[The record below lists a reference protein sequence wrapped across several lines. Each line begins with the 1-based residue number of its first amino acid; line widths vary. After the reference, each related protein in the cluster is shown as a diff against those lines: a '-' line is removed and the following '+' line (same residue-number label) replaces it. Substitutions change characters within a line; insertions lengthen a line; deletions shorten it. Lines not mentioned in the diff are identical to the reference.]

1 MVHMKELVNYCDDL
15 LEVYKFSDYAPNGL
29 QVEGKAEINKIVT
42 GVTASQ
48 ALIDAA
54 VEARADA
61 LLVHHGFFWRGEAPN
76 VVGVKRRRLAK
87 LLQNNISLLAYH
99 LPLDAHAEI
108 GNNAQLAKV
117 LGLRVEGRFGR
128 EAGDELAMYGQ
139 LPMPVSAAEFSQ
151 QINKA
156 LGRTPLHIKAL
167 GRTPLH
173 INGES
178 DVIKKVAWCTG
189 AAQGYIE
196 KAATLG
202 VHAFISGEISESTTH
217 FARESGVHYF
227 AAGHHATERYGIKAL
242 GEHLVNEFGLVCD
255 FIDIANPV

>member
-54 VEARADA
+54 VEAQADA

-76 VVGVKRRRLAK
+76 VVGIKRRRLAR
-87 LLQNNISLLAYH
+87 LLRNDISLLAYH

-117 LGLRVEGRFGR
+117 LGLRVEGRFGC

-139 LPMPVSAAEFSQ
+139 LPTPVSAAEFSQ
-151 QINKA
+151 QIN
-156 LGRTPLHIKAL
+156 KAL

-189 AAQGYIE
+189 AAQGYLE

-242 GEHLVNEFGLVCD
+242 GEHLSDKFGLVCD